1 MTVLNMLKDIVD
13 VVGPKRSPV
22 RAFDRVIERHEKRY
36 EGLRRTALRL
46 LYTKNKLENDLV
58 ERRAEVARVD
68 YAARTAAKRGDDE
81 KCLELLASKRR
92 LVQRLERAESGVEIA
107 RHNAKTARRALD
119 DFSNEIRELT
129 RERTEHLG
137 MLATVELEQRL
148 TNTRFSERAKKDALL
163 LENARQS
170 VERMTAGASLDDYAA
185 TEALEDP
192 FADEDLKIELARLKQ
207 RTRAL
212 REVAEG

>member
-1 MTVLNMLKDIVD
+1 MLKDIVD

-36 EGLRRTALRL
+36 EGLRKTALQL

>member
-36 EGLRRTALRL
+36 EGLRKTALRL
-46 LYTKNKLENDLV
+46 LYTKNKLEDDLV

-68 YAARTAAKRGDDE
+68 YAARTAAKRGDDD
-81 KCLELLASKRR
+81 KCLELLAAKRR
-92 LVQRLERAESGVEIA
+92 LVQRLERAESGVDIA

-148 TNTRFSERAKKDALL
+148 TDTRFSERAKKDALL
-163 LENARQS
+163 LETARQN

>member
-36 EGLRRTALRL
+36 EGLRKTALRL

-212 REVAEG
+212 REVADG